1 MTMYESSLNFNKPP
15 AEVFAYL
22 INFENQKKLNQY
34 IVSME
39 VPKHIEVGSKYKMV
53 TANGPVKFEI
63 TNEITDLQPGR
74 LLRVKTHAAPP
85 VEEMITTQILE
96 AVGSGTKVTMQLEM
110 PPSAHGKED
119 SMKQQMLDLINDSLT
134 MYKNDM
140 GA

>member
-1 MTMYESSLNFNKPP
+1 MTVYESSMIFSKTP

-22 INFENQKKLNQY
+22 TNFENQKKLNPY

-39 VPKHIEVGSKYKMV
+39 VPKHIEAGSKYKMV

-63 TNEITDLQPGR
+63 TNEVTDLQPDR
-74 LLRVKTHAAPP
+74 LLRVKTYAAPP
-85 VEEMITTQILE
+85 VQEMITTQILE
-96 AVGSGTKVTMQLEM
+96 AVGSDTKVTMQLEM

-119 SMKQQMLDLINDSLT
+119 LMKQQMLTLINDSLT